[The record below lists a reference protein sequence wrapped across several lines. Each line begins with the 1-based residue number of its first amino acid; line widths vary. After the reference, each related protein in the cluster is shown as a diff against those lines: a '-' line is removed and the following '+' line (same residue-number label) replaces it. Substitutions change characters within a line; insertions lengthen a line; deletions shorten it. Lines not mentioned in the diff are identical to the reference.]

1 MNVKVVSSFAAAIA
15 DSNKAILKASKNTVN
30 IVAAIAR
37 KNAMQNIQGSFT
49 LRNNFTVNSVR
60 FTQCPPGA
68 ARLQDVKSQVG
79 ITERAGYMERQEK
92 GGVKTARSKNLV
104 IPTTKARGGSNARKV
119 RPEYYLSSVSKNIV
133 KGSFTKSFK
142 KKSKARMV
150 ARAYVAATKDK
161 FIRRNDAIFRVSNF
175 RINKSGRVH
184 FRMIEILNLK
194 HKSTITP
201 KKEWLHPAAN
211 AAASEMQNIYNAEMA
226 KL

>member
-37 KNAMQNIQGSFT
+37 KNAMKNIQDNFT

-92 GGVKTARSKNLV
+92 GGAKTAGSKNLV
-104 IPTTKARGGSNARKV
+104 IPTTKARGGSNAGKV
-119 RPEYYLSSVSKNIV
+119 RQKYYYSQVAKNLV
-133 KGSFTKSFK
+133 HGSTKFK
-142 KKSKARMV
+142 SHKARTV
-150 ARAYVAATKDK
+150 AQAAVAAKTKK
-161 FIRRNDAIFRVSNF
+161 FIRRNDAIFAVTNF
-175 RINKSGRVH
+175 RASKGRVR
-184 FRMIEILNLK
+184 FRLSEVLNLK

-201 KKEWLHPAAN
+201 KKEWLQPAAT
-211 AAASEMQNIYNAEMA
+211 AAASEMQSIYNSEMA

>member
-37 KNAMQNIQGSFT
+37 KNAMKNIQDNFT

-92 GGVKTARSKNLV
+92 AAPKLPEAKTLSFRQQKLAAAQTPEKSAKNITIRKWPKTLSTARPN
-104 IPTTKARGGSNARKV
+104 
-119 RPEYYLSSVSKNIV
+119 
-133 KGSFTKSFK
+133 
-142 KKSKARMV
+142 SKAIKRGQSPKPPSRPKQKNSYAAMTRFSPCQISERPRV
-150 ARAYVAATKDK
+150 ASAFACPK
-161 FIRRNDAIFRVSNF
+161 F
-175 RINKSGRVH
+175 
-184 FRMIEILNLK
+184 
-194 HKSTITP
+194 
-201 KKEWLHPAAN
+201 
-211 AAASEMQNIYNAEMA
+211 
-226 KL
+226 

>member
-1 MNVKVVSSFAAAIA
+1 MNVKVVSSFAAAMA
-15 DSNKAILKASKNTVN
+15 DSKKSILKASKNTVN

-92 GGVKTARSKNLV
+92 GGAKTAGSKNLI
-104 IPTTKARGGSNARKV
+104 IPTTKARGGSNSSPVRKKFN
-119 RPEYYLSSVSKNIV
+119 YASISANMV
-133 KGSFTKSFK
+133 KGGTGKFKSH
-142 KKSKARMV
+142 KARFV
-150 ARAYVAATKDK
+150 ARAFVAAKTSK
-161 FIRRNDAIFRVSNF
+161 FVRLNDEILRVTNF
-175 RINKSGRVH
+175 RKVKGPPSHAR
-184 FRMIEILNLK
+184 FKLTAILNLR

-201 KKEWLHPAAN
+201 KTEWLQPAAT
-211 AAASEMQNIYNAEMA
+211 AAASEMQGIYNSEMA